1 MHKELLKYR
10 LILPPQIEVMVHRA
24 EEGGYWAKVLTFP
37 GVVAQGED
45 LVDVI
50 EMVNIAIFDY
60 LEIPKKY
67 RKYLSSYQPEV
78 SQKEFSKV
86 IGNFRHQQIE
96 EMFMKIIRQ
105 DTTLKFNKV
114 AS

>member
-60 LEIPKKY
+60 LGFDAVTLHPYLGKEALEPFLE
-67 RKYLSSYQPEV
+67 RKD
-78 SQKEFSKV
+78 K
-86 IGNFRHQQIE
+86 G
-96 EMFMKIIRQ
+96 
-105 DTTLKFNKV
+105 
-114 AS
+114 